1 MKRSIMN
8 MKANPKINNFIQD
21 ILFMDEDK
29 GETVISLRKLVLEIA
44 PSAKEEIKYG
54 GLVFASDKRL
64 FCGIFIRKNHISVE
78 FDRGS
83 EMQDPNNFLEGSGK
97 NRRHLK
103 IFQQEDIKN
112 KKVEYYIKQSIIKRK
127 AV

>member
-1 MKRSIMN
+1 MN
-8 MKANPKINNFIQD
+8 MKADPKINNFILH

-54 GLVFASDKRL
+54 GLVFVSDKRL
-64 FCGIFIRKNHISVE
+64 FCGIFIRKKHISVE
-78 FDRGS
+78 FDRGA
-83 EMQDPNNFLEGSGK
+83 EMQDPANFLEGSGK

-112 KKVEYYIKQSIIKRK
+112 KKVEYYIKQSFKL
-127 AV
+127 

>member
-1 MKRSIMN
+1 MKIIIMN
-8 MKANPKINNFIQD
+8 MKTNPKINNFTQD

-29 GETVISLRKLVLEIA
+29 GETIISLIKLVLEIA
-44 PSAKEEIKYG
+44 PIAKEEIKYG

-64 FCGIFIRKNHISVE
+64 FCVIFVRKNHISVD
-78 FDRGS
+78 FDRGA

-97 NRRHLK
+97 NRRHLE

-112 KKVEYYIKQSIIKRK
+112 KKVEYYIKQSIIKREE
-127 AV
+127 V

>member
-1 MKRSIMN
+1 MKRIIMN

-29 GETVISLRKLVLEIA
+29 GETVISLRKSVLEIT

-64 FCGIFIRKNHISVE
+64 FCGIFVRKNHISVE
-78 FDRGS
+78 FDRGA
-83 EMQDPNNFLEGSGK
+83 EMQYPNNFLEGSGK
-97 NRRHLK
+97 NRRHLE
-103 IFQQEDIKN
+103 IFH
-112 KKVEYYIKQSIIKRK
+112 IILNNQL
-127 AV
+127 

>member
-1 MKRSIMN
+1 MN

-29 GETVISLRKLVLEIA
+29 GEIVISLRKVVSKVA

-54 GLVFASDKRL
+54 GLVFVSDKRL
-64 FCGIFIRKNHISVE
+64 FCGIFVRKNHISVE
-78 FDRGS
+78 FDRGA
-83 EMQDPNNFLEGSGK
+83 ELRDPDDFLEGSGK

-103 IFQQEDIKN
+103 ILQQEDIKN
-112 KKVEYYIKQSIIKRK
+112 KKIEYYTKQSYNI
-127 AV
+127 